1 MSESKTDK
9 TKKTAIAREDNGNIQ
24 ITLNIPYKEILQAK
38 KTALEEIAKTTEI
51 PGFRKGN
58 APINQVEKHVSEN
71 KILQKALGK
80 VLPKAFSNIVEKEN
94 IKPIIYPKFE
104 LINAKENEDWQVRA
118 ITCELPEVNLKDYK
132 KIISGEAKSKAIW
145 TPDKGSPEKDKE
157 EKKKTPEEK
166 EQEVIKI
173 LLDKIKIKIPKIL
186 IDREVDNR
194 LAQLLDR
201 IEKLGLNLES
211 YLASVG
217 KNPETLR
224 KEYGLQAS
232 NTITLDLILQKISVE
247 EKITVDE
254 KEIKSLIKAS
264 SADPKLAKSLNT
276 PEQKRFIRS
285 IILKRKALESLV
297 ALL

>member
-80 VLPKAFSNIVEKEN
+80 LLPKAFSNIVEKEN

-145 TPDKGSPEKDKE
+145 TPDKGDPEKNKE
-157 EKKKTPEEK
+157 KKKKTPEEK

-173 LLDKIKIKIPKIL
+173 LLDKIKVQIPKIL
-186 IDREVDNR
+186 IDQEVDNR

-224 KEYGLQAS
+224 REYELQAS
-232 NTITLDLILQKISVE
+232 NTITLDLILQKISVQ
-247 EKITVDE
+247 EKIQVDE
-254 KEIKSLIKAS
+254 KEIEGLIKAS

-276 PEQKRFIRS
+276 PKQKRFIRS
-285 IILKRKALESLV
+285 IVLKRKALESLV
-297 ALL
+297 SLL

>member
-24 ITLNIPYKEILQAK
+24 ITLNIPYKEIVQAK
-38 KTALEEIAKTTEI
+38 KIALEEIAKTTEV

-58 APINQVEKHVSEN
+58 APIAQVEKHVSAD

-94 IKPIIYPKFE
+94 IKPVVYPKFE

-145 TPDKGSPEKDKE
+145 TPDKGDPKKNKE
-157 EKKKTPEEK
+157 EKIKTPEEK

-173 LLDKIKIKIPKIL
+173 LLDKIKVKIPKIL
-186 IDREVDNR
+186 IDQEVDNR

-224 KEYGLQAS
+224 TEYGLQAS
-232 NTITLDLILQKISVE
+232 NTITIDLILQKISVE
-247 EKITVDE
+247 EKIAVDE
-254 KEIKSLIKAS
+254 KEIESLIKAS
-264 SADPKLAKSLNT
+264 SADPKLAQSLNT

-297 ALL
+297 SLL